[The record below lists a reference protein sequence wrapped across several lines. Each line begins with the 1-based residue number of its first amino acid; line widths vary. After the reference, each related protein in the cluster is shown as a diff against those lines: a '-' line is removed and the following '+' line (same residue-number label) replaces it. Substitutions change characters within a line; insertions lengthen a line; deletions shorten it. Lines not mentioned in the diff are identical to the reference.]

1 VTTLDLKVV
10 ENMPADCI
18 RVLVS
23 KYFVYGFGNVIV
35 RFFFEMFM
43 PPFEKGSDRLADIEE
58 VLKV

>member
-1 VTTLDLKVV
+1 
-10 ENMPADCI
+10 MPADCI